1 MAGALNQ
8 TLTCTGNTHTIT
20 GGDVLRC
27 IIIIII
33 MTCIITGNVCCLVV
47 FNSPKTRRQFMKRV
61 RYMMNSLCCTD
72 LSIGL
77 LMCPSTIY
85 PALKHCWPFGV
96 FMCKV
101 EALLISALFH
111 ESTLNMVL
119 IAIDR
124 YCIIHFSRY
133 NTIMTSKR
141 FISVIVG
148 TWVTVFTCYAIVIF
162 GTDQFYFDEIG
173 INCEP
178 FYLEPKVTLTVLSIF
193 YFVPAIIFVFCY
205 GSIYRTATKRKVLT
219 ISSDDKHGKMV
230 NANIRTSK
238 YLAAITGG
246 FFVAVSPWTLCTII
260 IVAAE
265 IKLQE
270 DVDYFVT
277 WLALSNSF
285 WNCLIYGLMNRKFR
299 RAAMRF
305 ACGRWIKSLKESV
318 QTRSHDDSRDFSG
331 DDSTAYTNYKRRI
344 SKKKSMAKTGDEM
357 VSMTASGSLSVNNT
371 PQDTPRGSPN
381 LGAPISTQTRVQHKQ
396 LTGLIH
402 ETKGL

>member
-1 MAGALNQ
+1 MAGSLNQ
-8 TLTCTGNTHTIT
+8 NLTCEGNTHVTT
-20 GGDVLRC
+20 GMDILRC
-27 IIIIII
+27 FVIIII
-33 MTCIITGNVCCLVV
+33 MLLIIVGNICCLVV
-47 FNSPKTRRQFMKRV
+47 FNSPKTKNQFSKRM
-61 RYMMNSLCCTD
+61 RYIMNSLCCTD

-85 PALKHCWPFGV
+85 PALKHCWPFGE
-96 FMCKV
+96 FMCKF

-124 YCIIHFSRY
+124 YCIIHFQRY
-133 NTIMTSKR
+133 NTIMTSRR
-141 FISVIVG
+141 FLCVILA
-148 TWVTVFTCYAIVIF
+148 TWITVFTAYAIVIF
-162 GTDQFYFDEIG
+162 VSEEYYFDEIG

-178 FYLEPKVTLTVLSIF
+178 YYLNPSVTITVLSIF
-193 YFVPAIIFVFCY
+193 YFIPAAIFVFSY
-205 GSIYRTATKRKVLT
+205 GSIYRTASKRKVLT
-219 ISSDDKHGKMV
+219 VAEDDKQGRMV

-246 FFVAVSPWTLCTII
+246 FFVAVSPWTLCTLI
-260 IVAAE
+260 IVAAK

-305 ACGRWIKSLKESV
+305 TCGRWIKSLRETVQSRSV
-318 QTRSHDDSRDFSG
+318 DESRDTSAE
-331 DDSTAYTNYKRRI
+331 STAYSQYKRRTA
-344 SKKKSMAKTGDEM
+344 KKKKMADHQNGETPMTSPSNTFIDE
-357 VSMTASGSLSVNNT
+357 SGN
-371 PQDTPRGSPN
+371 TPRGTPDGSPRASPQIMPKRITDLVNETRN
-381 LGAPISTQTRVQHKQ
+381 L
-396 LTGLIH
+396 
-402 ETKGL
+402 